1 MIPRF
6 RLIVKHR
13 VTRSLEIV
21 RRREL
26 DRISRIALK
35 PSQDAILGVLTQ
47 TR

>member
-6 RLIVKHR
+6 RLAVKHR

-21 RRREL
+21 RSRGSG
-26 DRISRIALK
+26 RISRIALK